1 VQELTAALGKRAL
14 NLVRYALA
22 SVGLFVRT
30 IATAIALRQH
40 GLGVVRRVL
49 LMQMFFTGAQA
60 VVPVTIASVAVG
72 TLVVSQAVQYLPAD
86 YVVSVADV
94 ILVRE
99 VLPLLTAFLV
109 IGRSGTAI
117 TVEIGTMKLEDELSA
132 LRIMRIPFE
141 HFIVLPRLIGM
152 IVSFVLLMVYA
163 YVAAL
168 GGGYYVW
175 FALSEST
182 APFPVEVL
190 LEGVEIEDV
199 LLSMLKVTLFGMV
212 VAITAVQHGLSVTE
226 SRREIPIQTSR
237 SLVRATLI
245 CAIINTVVSIA
256 S

>member
-1 VQELTAALGKRAL
+1 
-14 NLVRYALA
+14 
-22 SVGLFVRT
+22 
-30 IATAIALRQH
+30 
-40 GLGVVRRVL
+40 
-49 LMQMFFTGAQA
+49 
-60 VVPVTIASVAVG
+60 
-72 TLVVSQAVQYLPAD
+72 
-86 YVVSVADV
+86 
-94 ILVRE
+94 
-99 VLPLLTAFLV
+99 
-109 IGRSGTAI
+109 
-117 TVEIGTMKLEDELSA
+117 
-132 LRIMRIPFE
+132 
-141 HFIVLPRLIGM
+141 
-152 IVSFVLLMVYA
+152 
-163 YVAAL
+163 
-168 GGGYYVW
+168 VW